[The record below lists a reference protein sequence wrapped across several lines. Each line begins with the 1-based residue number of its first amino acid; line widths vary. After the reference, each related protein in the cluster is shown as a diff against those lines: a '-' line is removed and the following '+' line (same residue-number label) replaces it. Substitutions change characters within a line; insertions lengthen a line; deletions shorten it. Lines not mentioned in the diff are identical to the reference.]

1 MPVKPA
7 GLVPRIQVKYFEA
20 GSTVVSGGLVHI
32 DFEGKR
38 VTVVGL
44 ARSGVAAARALD
56 SLGAAVTV
64 TDKKPKEQ
72 LGAQIRA
79 IGSNGVIIE
88 AGGHP
93 QHVFSAADLIVISP
107 GVPEIPQIL
116 EARQRGIKVIS
127 ELELAWLLSDAPFIG
142 ITGTNGKSTVT
153 TLVGL
158 MLARAK
164 KKVIVAGNIGTA
176 LTEDISLLRKQDWI
190 VAELSSFQLENI
202 DTFRPRVA
210 AILNVTQDHL
220 DRYRDIDEYGEAKAR
235 IFMNQR
241 KEDFLVLNFDDPLVK
256 SYAKRAAA
264 TVMPFSRLLRLNP
277 GACVLDGNL
286 MINNKRIMRVDE
298 IKIKGVHNLENAL
311 AATALA
317 MCAETDMKSVAE
329 VLRGFPGLEHRL
341 EFVREK
347 DGVVYINDSKGTN
360 VGAVVKSVEGFTQ
373 PVILIA
379 GGLDKGSDFSP
390 LYELFRKKV
399 KLLILIGK
407 AADKMEHALGT
418 ATETVFAKT
427 LQDAVVL
434 ASTRASRGDAVL
446 LSPACAS
453 FDMFK
458 DFEDRGRQF
467 KEAVQR
473 L

>member
-1 MPVKPA
+1 M
-7 GLVPRIQVKYFEA
+7 
-20 GSTVVSGGLVHI
+20 HI
-32 DFEGKR
+32 NFRGKR

-44 ARSGVAAARALD
+44 ARSGVAAARALC
-56 SLGAAVTV
+56 SLGAVVTV

-72 LGAQIRA
+72 LSSQIEA
-79 IGSNGVIIE
+79 IGSNRVIIE

-93 QHVFSAADLIVISP
+93 EHVFSEADIIVLSP
-107 GVPEIPQIL
+107 GVPKIPQIL
-116 EARQRGIKVIS
+116 EARQRGIQVIS
-127 ELELAWLLSDAPFIG
+127 ELELAWLLSDSPFIG

-164 KKVIVAGNIGTA
+164 KKVIVAGNIGNA
-176 LTEDISLLRKQDWI
+176 LTEDISLLKKQDWI
-190 VAELSSFQLENI
+190 VAELSSFQLEDI
-202 DTFRPRVA
+202 GTFRPRVA

-220 DRYRDIDEYGEAKAR
+220 DRYHDIGEYGEAKAR
-235 IFMNQR
+235 VFMNQR

-256 SYAKRAAA
+256 SYAQRAAA
-264 TVMPFSRLLRLNP
+264 TIIPFSRLLRFNP
-277 GACVLDGNL
+277 GACVLDGYL
-286 MINNKRIMRVDE
+286 VMNNKRIIRVDE

-311 AATALA
+311 AAAALA
-317 MCAETDMKSVAE
+317 ICAGADITSVAE
-329 VLRGFPGLEHRL
+329 VLREFPGLEHRL
-341 EFVREK
+341 EYVREK
-347 DGVVYINDSKGTN
+347 DGVSYINDSKGTN

-390 LYELFRKKV
+390 LYDLFRKKV

-407 AADKMEHALGT
+407 AADKMENALGT

-427 LQDAVVL
+427 LRDAVVL
-434 ASTRASRGDAVL
+434 ASTRASRGDVVL

-467 KEAVQR
+467 KEAVQM